1 MTRPSYPRRPVS
13 TPLPLLTEHLELR
26 EPRMADAPALFQD
39 VYGDPEV
46 MRWVAGGPLVD
57 LAATREALATFRAH
71 QRAHGFTWWT
81 VVERATEAGRGRRRI
96 VLLRGHRARR
106 RGRLHV
112 RPRRVGPGVRDAGGD
127 RIARGR
133 VRAAGAP
140 RVLAVVRPG
149 NGASQRV
156 LEKAG
161 MRRDGRTD
169 YRGAEHVRFV
179 AERDAWSSS

>member
-1 MTRPSYPRRPVS
+1 MRPGYPRRPVR

-26 EPRMADAPALFQD
+26 EPRMADARALFRD

-46 MRWVAGGPLVD
+46 MRWVAGGPLPD
-57 LAATREALATFRAH
+57 LAATRQALATFRAH

-81 VVERATEAGRGRRRI
+81 VVERATGRVVGDAGLFSYAGTGPE
-96 VLLRGHRARR
+96 VE
-106 RGRLHV
+106 
-112 RPRRVGPGVRDAGGD
+112 VGYTFARDAWGKGY
-127 RIARGR
+127 ATQ
-133 VRAAGAP
+133 AAVASLEAAFDVLAVP
-140 RVLAVVRPG
+140 RVLAVVRPE

-179 AERDAWSSS
+179 AERGAWRPS

>member
-1 MTRPSYPRRPVS
+1 MPPGYPRRPVR

-26 EPRMADAPALFQD
+26 EPRMSDAPALFHD

-46 MRWVAGGPLVD
+46 MRWVAGGPLAD
-57 LAATREALATFRAH
+57 LASTREALATFRAH

-81 VVERATEAGRGRRRI
+81 VVERATGRVVGDAGLFSYAGTGPE
-96 VLLRGHRARR
+96 VE
-106 RGRLHV
+106 
-112 RPRRVGPGVRDAGGD
+112 VGYTFARDAWGKGY
-127 RIARGR
+127 ATE
-133 VRAAGAP
+133 AAVASLEAAFGPLALA
-140 RVLAVVRPG
+140 RVLAVVRPE

-169 YRGAEHVRFV
+169 YRGAEYVRYLV
-179 AERDAWSSS
+179 ERDAWRRS

>member
-1 MTRPSYPRRPVS
+1 MR
-13 TPLPLLTEHLELR
+13 TPLPLLTEHLELS
-26 EPRMADAPALFQD
+26 EPRMADAPALFHD

-81 VVERATEAGRGRRRI
+81 VLERATGR
-96 VLLRGHRARR
+96 V
-106 RGRLHV
+106 
-112 RPRRVGPGVRDAGGD
+112 VGDAGLFSYAGTGPEIEVGYTFTRD
-127 RIARGR
+127 VWGKGYATQAAIASLEVAFGPL
-133 VRAAGAP
+133 ALA
-140 RVLAVVRPG
+140 RVLAVVRPE

-161 MRRDGRTD
+161 MRRDGHTD
-169 YRGAEHVRFV
+169 YRGAEHLRFV
-179 AERDAWSSS
+179 AERDAWRPS